1 VTSPEGINVPRWV
14 WDDPR
19 RRTIMSEIITAGLDL
34 VKNVFRVHGTDG
46 SGRVVLC
53 KKLLREQVLEFFG
66 PLPRCVV
73 VKSRHL

>member
-1 VTSPEGINVPRWV
+1 
-14 WDDPR
+14 
-19 RRTIMSEIITAGLDL
+19 MSEIITAGLDL